1 MYSSLNCQKVSSV
14 FILPTY
20 MARIELHFVNMEL
33 KGAAR
38 VSSMTSSHD
47 WELKQPRR
55 RATTTQTAQKQ

>member
-38 VSSMTSSHD
+38 VSFTSSHD
-47 WELKQPRR
+47 WELKQRRR